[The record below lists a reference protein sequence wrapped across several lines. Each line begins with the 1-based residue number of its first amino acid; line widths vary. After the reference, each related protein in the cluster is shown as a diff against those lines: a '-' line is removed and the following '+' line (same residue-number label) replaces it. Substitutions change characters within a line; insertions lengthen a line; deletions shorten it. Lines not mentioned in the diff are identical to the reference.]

1 MTNIINESSN
11 QLIVKKEVPNELMN
25 TRIEKKNSYSKEDLH
40 GLCGLC
46 DWFIQGTA
54 FINITDT
61 NTPKLIF
68 LSAIE
73 GSQSIHVFVYHF
85 LPRLQEKVNL
95 IIASEDNTFPHG
107 FGDVRGHY
115 YWNCQIEISI
125 LMKSNLIDKI
135 FVENLDSLYAKCY
148 PIPLGFLYY
157 NGTPYCNT
165 LSKEYNLL
173 FQESKI
179 VDFQQKSI
187 TLFCCHRLRDGPQWE
202 KRRIVKQLVEN
213 EWKDFA
219 LFNDI
224 LTEEEYM
231 NSMKNSK
238 FTLCVQGGGYDPCPR
253 CWQAILC
260 GSIPIIEHSP
270 LDSAFERL
278 PVVFIDSW
286 QKDNINL
293 QLLSKWENKLL
304 PWYIEEEKRKK
315 VLDMLSLQYW
325 YDSILKLQE
334 YEEISINSLL
344 VEKIKKHNII
354 FTYGSNEIFQNVTYK
369 VYKYLFIF
377 EQNQIYI
384 DPRINFNLIFGD
396 SHFYKEKTLNIY
408 IPNKDIIRLKEIRT
422 EAFFLNLI
430 N

>member
-1 MTNIINESSN
+1 M
-11 QLIVKKEVPNELMN
+11 
-25 TRIEKKNSYSKEDLH
+25 
-40 GLCGLC
+40 
-46 DWFIQGTA
+46 
-54 FINITDT
+54 
-61 NTPKLIF
+61 
-68 LSAIE
+68 
-73 GSQSIHVFVYHF
+73 
-85 LPRLQEKVNL
+85 
-95 IIASEDNTFPHG
+95 
-107 FGDVRGHY
+107 
-115 YWNCQIEISI
+115 
-125 LMKSNLIDKI
+125 
-135 FVENLDSLYAKCY
+135 
-148 PIPLGFLYY
+148 
-157 NGTPYCNT
+157 
-165 LSKEYNLL
+165 
-173 FQESKI
+173 
-179 VDFQQKSI
+179 
-187 TLFCCHRLRDGPQWE
+187 
-202 KRRIVKQLVEN
+202 
-213 EWKDFA
+213 
-219 LFNDI
+219 
-224 LTEEEYM
+224 
-231 NSMKNSK
+231 
-238 FTLCVQGGGYDPCPR
+238 
-253 CWQAILC
+253 C

-408 IPNKDIIRLKEIRT
+408 IPNKDIIRLKETRD
-422 EAFFLNLI
+422 EVFVLNLI